1 MTQKEF
7 FGNPKL
13 APILTLVCILAWA
26 GAFPLIKLGYR
37 EILLPQIA
45 DKLVF
50 AGIRFTLA
58 GVVAMLFAKL
68 LHRSFSVPT
77 ASCWRNLGIFTLI
90 NITLHYLFSY
100 VGLAYITSSRGV
112 ILDTMGSFIMI
123 MLSCWLFAD
132 DKLTLT
138 KLLGCALGFAGV
150 LVMNWQPRQD
160 LLADITFM
168 GDGMILLNTLCIAWG
183 GIWAKFVSREM
194 DEMVATAYSL
204 FFGGGII
211 WLIGVVT
218 GGSIAFTSSTA
229 IWITAVL
236 VGISAFSFCIYNQLL
251 SYNPISKIA
260 IFSSFMPI
268 AGVIISGWLL
278 GEPFVLRYYV
288 AAIIV
293 ACGIYIINRSKK

>member
-7 FGNPKL
+7 FGSPKL
-13 APILTLVCILAWA
+13 APLLTLACILAWA
-26 GAFPLIKLGYR
+26 GAFPLIKLGYQ
-37 EILLPQIA
+37 EISLPQIA

-58 GVVAMLFAKL
+58 GVLAMLFARVL
-68 LHRSFSVPT
+68 GRSFLVPT
-77 ASCWRNLGIFTLI
+77 MRCCRNLAIFTLI

-112 ILDTMGSFIMI
+112 IIDTMGSFIMI
-123 MLSCWLFAD
+123 LLSCWLFAD

-138 KLLGCALGFAGV
+138 KLCGCALGFAGV
-150 LVMNWQPRQD
+150 VVMNWQPGQQ
-160 LLADITFM
+160 LFTDITFM
-168 GDGMILLNTLCIAWG
+168 GDGMILLNTTCIAWG
-183 GIWAKFVSREM
+183 GILAKLVSREM
-194 DEMVATAYSL
+194 DVMVATAYSL
-204 FFGGGII
+204 FFGGGSI
-211 WLIGVVT
+211 WVLGIAA

-236 VGISAFSFCIYNQLL
+236 IGISAFSFSIYNQLL

-278 GEPFVLRYYV
+278 GEPFVPRYYL
-288 AAIIV
+288 AAFIV
-293 ACGIYIINRSKK
+293 AFGIYIINRSKK

>member
-7 FGNPKL
+7 FGSPKL
-13 APILTLVCILAWA
+13 APLLTLACILAWA
-26 GAFPLIKLGYR
+26 GAFPLIKLGYQ
-37 EILLPQIA
+37 EISLPQIA

-58 GVVAMLFAKL
+58 GVLAMLFAHIL
-68 LHRSFSVPT
+68 GRNFRVPT
-77 ASCWRNLGIFTLI
+77 MRCCRNLAIFTLI

-112 ILDTMGSFIMI
+112 IIDTMGSFIMI
-123 MLSCWLFAD
+123 LLSCWLFAD

-138 KLLGCALGFAGV
+138 KLCGCALGFAGV
-150 LVMNWQPRQD
+150 VVMNWQPGQQ
-160 LLADITFM
+160 LFTDITFM
-168 GDGMILLNTLCIAWG
+168 GDGMILLNTICIAWG
-183 GIWAKFVSREM
+183 GILAKLVSREM
-194 DEMVATAYSL
+194 DVMVATAYSL
-204 FFGGGII
+204 FFGGGSI
-211 WLIGVVT
+211 WVLGIAA
-218 GGSIAFTSSTA
+218 GGSITFTSSTA

-236 VGISAFSFCIYNQLL
+236 IGISAFSFSIYNQLL

-278 GEPFVLRYYV
+278 GEPFVPRYYL
-288 AAIIV
+288 AAFIV
-293 ACGIYIINRSKK
+293 AFGIYIINRSKK

>member
-7 FGNPKL
+7 FGSPKL
-13 APILTLVCILAWA
+13 APLLTLACILAWA
-26 GAFPLIKLGYR
+26 GAFPLIKLGYQ
-37 EILLPQIA
+37 EISLPQIA

-58 GVVAMLFAKL
+58 GVLAMLFARIL
-68 LHRSFSVPT
+68 GRSFCVPT
-77 ASCWRNLGIFTLI
+77 TRCYRNLAIFTLI

-112 ILDTMGSFIMI
+112 IIDTMGSFIMI
-123 MLSCWLFAD
+123 LLSCWLFAD
-132 DKLTLT
+132 DKLTFT
-138 KLLGCALGFAGV
+138 KLWGCALGFAGV
-150 LVMNWQPRQD
+150 VVMNWQPGQQ
-160 LLADITFM
+160 LFTDITFM
-168 GDGMILLNTLCIAWG
+168 GDGMIFLNTICIAWG
-183 GIWAKFVSREM
+183 GIWAKLVSREM
-194 DEMVATAYSL
+194 DVMVATAYSL
-204 FFGGGII
+204 FFGGGSI
-211 WLIGVVT
+211 WVLGIAA

-236 VGISAFSFCIYNQLL
+236 IVISAFSFSIYNQLL

-278 GEPFVLRYYV
+278 GEPFVPRYYL
-288 AAIIV
+288 AAFIV
-293 ACGIYIINRSKK
+293 AFGIYIINRSKK